1 MSLYDSAKSK
11 INGVLNSIKIAANA
25 SINST
30 TITYGFIGITTG
42 ILSYYTFFE
51 KDIEVSPKEEPTKQN
66 AIETQPVVEE
76 PEVEPPAI
84 EQPPQTGGKTRKKTQ
99 RRK

>member
-25 SINST
+25 SITST
-30 TITYGFIGITTG
+30 TITYGFIGITTA

-51 KDIEVSPKEEPTKQN
+51 KDIEEIGEQPETKEPETKEPVTEEP
-66 AIETQPVVEE
+66 IVEE
-76 PEVEPPAI
+76 QPA
-84 EQPPQTGGKTRKKTQ
+84 QTGGKSRKKT
-99 RRK
+99 RRNK

>member
-11 INGVLNSIKIAANA
+11 INGVINSIKIAANA
-25 SINST
+25 TLNST

-51 KDIEVSPKEEPTKQN
+51 KDIEVSPTEEPTKQN
-66 AIETQPVVEE
+66 VVDTQPLVEE
-76 PEVEPPAI
+76 PNDESPTV
-84 EQPPQTGGKTRKKTQ
+84 EQPPQAGGKTRKKTQ